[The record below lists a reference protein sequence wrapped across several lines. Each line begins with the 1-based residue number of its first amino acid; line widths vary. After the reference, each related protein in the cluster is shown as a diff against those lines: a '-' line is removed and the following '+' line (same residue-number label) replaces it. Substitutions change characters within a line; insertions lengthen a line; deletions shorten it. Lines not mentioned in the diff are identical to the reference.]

1 MRENRVRSILAR
13 EGWDSLT
20 IDLQRGLVDYPAARS
35 GAIAAGCSG
44 EARAD
49 AP

>member
-13 EGWDSLT
+13 EGWDGLT
-20 IDLQRGLVDYPAARS
+20 IDLQYGLIDYPAARS
-35 GAIAAGCSG
+35 RAIAAMYSG